1 MIHLVFY
8 INLVDCVPW
17 DASKF
22 VSMKIRN
29 VLESRRET
37 CVSFN
42 KSLDGKSD
50 SLKEL
55 LSLDSRNLAITTEKR
70 FEMMK
75 ALVLTL
81 LTYERNAVHRLII
94 GELKSQYSNNRRQDQ
109 IYFKNLLLWLQN
121 FHYRKIFYFW
131 ISYFKSN

>member
-109 IYFKNLLLWLQN
+109 IYYKN
-121 FHYRKIFYFW
+121 FI
-131 ISYFKSN
+131 